1 MDSVVYYPNLAGEI
15 ARRGIKKKVIAES
28 LGVCRRSLQNRL
40 DGKVPFSY
48 EDASTIQK
56 HFFPDLTLDYLFEKE
71 MKDKAS

>member
-1 MDSVVYYPNLAGEI
+1 MWLTVFNRLREKSGL
-15 ARRGIKKKVIAES
+15 S
-28 LGVCRRSLQNRL
+28 LDDLSERSGVCRRSLQNRL

-56 HFFPDLTLDYLFEKE
+56 RFFPDLTLDYLFEKE